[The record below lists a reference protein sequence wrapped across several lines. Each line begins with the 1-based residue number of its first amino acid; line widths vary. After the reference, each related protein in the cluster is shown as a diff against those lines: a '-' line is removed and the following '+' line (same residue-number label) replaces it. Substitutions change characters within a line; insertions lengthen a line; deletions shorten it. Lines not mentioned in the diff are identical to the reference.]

1 MRCFRYKVYFVVY
14 EEWYLSGCWFDYH
27 LGGLVVSYY
36 GLFDIPNFDADDAN
50 DDDDDEDFEAELAAL
65 TGGSSGPKPKPK
77 KLAAPLPDSQL
88 DMMIADSLKDIPSD
102 DDISVDENDPELL
115 GELSE
120 LQVGTSSSPPSNA
133 PQETFDFPMPTSHSD
148 PTVTLLTERLA
159 MYQTAEA
166 NAKQCNDSAKARRF
180 GRGIKT
186 LSDLLKKAQSGDAVN
201 PDDIPPPVSVAK
213 PNPQPPAQEA
223 STQPPDPVK
232 PAEPNIDP
240 PPSLPPPLEP
250 QRAAPPIPPQPSP
263 PHASPPPIPP
273 RAAPTTT
280 PSSPQQS
287 VLDTLIQRQTEY
299 KKAALEA
306 KKSGDTQSALTLISI
321 YKQFDAVISLARS
334 GQPIDLSDMP
344 PPPSELSKVPPSVP
358 LVQDEH
364 QTSGPD
370 AAPQPQPPAPAPE
383 TLEPPRSVL
392 EALTQRL
399 AKYQSQ
405 EQAAKS
411 EGNSSKARRMG
422 RIVKQYEDAIRL
434 VRAGKTA
441 PLDELPVPPG
451 YPPYPGEGGA
461 PPAPAPTLA
470 PTPVPTPKPS
480 PKPSPVP
487 QHKPSPPSPS
497 TSTGGGGAVAN
508 VRHSAGTRQEKQ
520 LALILDRQKAFKL
533 AAVRAKQ
540 AGDVNAAREY
550 LRAVKQLEPL
560 VAASESGLPVDLTT
574 VPIPPDEKQSLESDY
589 EVIRLEECLPG
600 SDTEIYEKIQAD
612 LMEQMKMCMRTRD
625 HFKAVGDIG
634 SANKFEQLA
643 LHSKKDLDVARVLQ
657 RRGDPLPRFHYET
670 RVFTT
675 VVCNTDLKDDDL
687 EVTLVQGSSYNVT
700 NAKDIDTYILWT
712 FPYPTESP
720 VTGKTDTVYNTNSP
734 VYNAVFTVPIQR
746 NVRACQRMFKRHAL
760 KLEVW
765 SKGGFFRS
773 DTLVGTVNV
782 KLQPLETKCTI
793 HDAYDLMDG
802 RKTLGGKLEVKIRIR
817 NPIVSKQLEQV
828 KEKWLVIDSVS

>member
-1 MRCFRYKVYFVVY
+1 MPVGKSKNGKPRSNN
-14 EEWYLSGCWFDYH
+14 LSQ
-27 LGGLVVSYY
+27 Y

-50 DDDDDEDFEAELAAL
+50 DDDDDEDLEAELAAL

-77 KLAAPLPDSQL
+77 KS
-88 DMMIADSLKDIPSD
+88 
-102 DDISVDENDPELL
+102 
-115 GELSE
+115 
-120 LQVGTSSSPPSNA
+120 
-133 PQETFDFPMPTSHSD
+133 
-148 PTVTLLTERLA
+148 
-159 MYQTAEA
+159 
-166 NAKQCNDSAKARRF
+166 
-180 GRGIKT
+180 
-186 LSDLLKKAQSGDAVN
+186 
-201 PDDIPPPVSVAK
+201 
-213 PNPQPPAQEA
+213 
-223 STQPPDPVK
+223 
-232 PAEPNIDP
+232 
-240 PPSLPPPLEP
+240 
-250 QRAAPPIPPQPSP
+250 

-470 PTPVPTPKPS
+470 PTPVPTPKPT
-480 PKPSPVP
+480 PKPPRFGRGIKTLSDLLKKAQSGDAVNPDDIPPPVSVAKPNPQPPAQEASTQPPDPVKPAEPNIDPPPSLPPPLEPQRAAPPIPP
-487 QHKPSPPSPS
+487 QHLRILHHIHKVPIVYFCSP
-497 TSTGGGGAVAN
+497 
-508 VRHSAGTRQEKQ
+508 HQ
-520 LALILDRQKAFKL
+520 
-533 AAVRAKQ
+533 
-540 AGDVNAAREY
+540 
-550 LRAVKQLEPL
+550 
-560 VAASESGLPVDLTT
+560 

-760 KLEVW
+760 KLEVFVYE
-765 SKGGFFRS
+765 SPVTGKT
-773 DTLVGTVNV
+773 DTVYNTNSPVYNAVFTVPIQRNV
-782 KLQPLETKCTI
+782 RACQRMFKRHALKLE
-793 HDAYDLMDG
+793 LMDG